1 MKATGIVVEYN
12 PFHNGHKYHLEKA
25 KELNPENIIIAV
37 MSGDFV
43 QRGEPSIIDR
53 WTKTEMALANG
64 VDMVVE
70 LPVFYSSQSAEIFAK
85 GAIGILDELR
95 CNNLVFGSESGD
107 IEELKRISTLQESE
121 EFKLKLKERLKEG
134 YSYPTAHSLTMKE
147 VLGESELN
155 SNDILGLEYI
165 KAIRYWN
172 SSIIPMTLKREKV
185 GYHDTNIVG
194 DFASATKIREH
205 LRQNE
210 EIKNIVTKESYDI
223 LKNYSNFTYM
233 KNFYPLIRYE
243 LIKNYKNLSD
253 IQDIETGFENRLYE
267 GAIKY
272 SSYEDF
278 FKSISNRRYTMGR
291 VQRILT
297 HILLG
302 LTTSITEEVKKSIP
316 YVRVLGFNSK
326 GREYLSYLKQ
336 FENKK
341 IITSYK
347 KMNENFPKEVC
358 SLIEFNEESSKIYRL
373 INNYKD
379 FKSPIIYKTQGGNDE

>member
-12 PFHNGHKYHLEKA
+12 PFHNGHRYHLEKA
-25 KELNPENIIIAV
+25 RKLNPNSIIIAV

-43 QRGEPSIIDR
+43 QRGEPSIVDR

-64 VDMVVE
+64 IDIVVE

-85 GAIGILDELR
+85 GAVGILEELR
-95 CNNLVFGSESGD
+95 CNTMVFGSESGE

-121 EFKLKLKERLKEG
+121 EFKIRLKERLKEG
-134 YSYPTAHSLTMKE
+134 YSYPTAHSMTMKE
-147 VLGESELN
+147 ILGESELN

-165 KAIRYWN
+165 KAIRYWK

-205 LRQNE
+205 LKKNE
-210 EIKNIVTKESYDI
+210 EIKNIVTKESYEI
-223 LKNYSNFTYM
+223 LKNYSNFTCIE
-233 KNFYPLIRYE
+233 NFYPLIRYE
-243 LIKNYKNLSD
+243 LIKNSKNLSA
-253 IQDIETGFENRLYE
+253 IQDMEVGFENRLYE
-267 GAIKY
+267 GAVKF
-272 SSYEDF
+272 SNYEDF

-291 VQRILT
+291 VQRVLT
-297 HILLG
+297 HTLLG
-302 LTTSITEEVKKSIP
+302 LTTSMSEEVKKSIP
-316 YVRVLGFNSK
+316 YVKILGFNSK
-326 GREYLSYLKQ
+326 GREYLNYLKQ

-347 KMNENFPKEVC
+347 KMNEIFSPEVC

-373 INNYKD
+373 INDYKD
-379 FKSPIIYKTQGGNDE
+379 YKFPIIFKEDINE